1 MFCPECKSEYQVG
14 YTRCNDCDVDLVD
27 YLEEEPQ
34 PQPQEVA
41 DYVVIATVSGPL
53 ADSQVCSFLEA
64 NGIPTQV
71 RAAWRKPYGIDFTP
85 AQILVPPECVIMA
98 RELLSKADR
107 GDLEIEE
114 A

>member
-1 MFCPECKSEYQVG
+1 MFCPECKSEYQIG
-14 YTRCNDCDVDLVD
+14 YTRCNDCDVNLVD
-27 YLEEEPQ
+27 HLEEEP
-34 PQPQEVA
+34 PPHEVG
-41 DYVVIATVSGPL
+41 DYVVVATVSGPL

-71 RAAWRKPYGIDFTP
+71 RAAFRKPYAIDFTP
-85 AQILVPPECVIMA
+85 AQILVPPECVIVA
-98 RELLSKADR
+98 RELLAKADR